1 MSDQNSNRPTSDRRV
16 IGDDE
21 FKRMMRASTPG
32 VIAQNSYQAVTLAII
47 AVNVIVYAVEF
58 VLSGFNQSISTD
70 VLVDMGAMF
79 PPAVQSPADAYRFVV
94 PMFLHMDVMHLLF
107 NVAAIYSVGALLE
120 QVLGKGSFVLLYL
133 VAGITG
139 NVASYLTALLTGDV
153 LVVSA
158 GASTSA
164 FGLFLAVA
172 LLGVFCRDDR
182 AFLREY
188 GKGMWAVI
196 GVNVAYSLLVPG
208 ISISGHLGGAVGG
221 IIALLMLPSRA
232 TRIPVAVRI
241 IVAVLWL
248 AAVAAVVLQGEAL
261 GSLLGL
267 SAALR

>member
-133 VAGITG
+133 VAGIG
-139 NVASYLTALLTGDV
+139 GRVYERVRPVPRRGAARGV
-153 LVVSA
+153 LP
-158 GASTSA
+158 
-164 FGLFLAVA
+164 
-172 LLGVFCRDDR
+172 RR
-182 AFLREY
+182 PR
-188 GKGMWAVI
+188 
-196 GVNVAYSLLVPG
+196 VP
-208 ISISGHLGGAVGG
+208 A
-221 IIALLMLPSRA
+221 
-232 TRIPVAVRI
+232 
-241 IVAVLWL
+241 
-248 AAVAAVVLQGEAL
+248 
-261 GSLLGL
+261 
-267 SAALR
+267 